1 MAEIVEQFSD
11 ATIVTTDNPRSENP
25 ELIINA
31 IVKGFK
37 NPNNYYVEIDRRKA
51 IESAITMAE
60 PDDIVLLAGR
70 GHEPYQTFAFYT
82 LEFDDRKVASEICEQ
97 LQQSGKK

>member
-1 MAEIVEQFSD
+1 
-11 ATIVTTDNPRSENP
+11 
-25 ELIINA
+25 
-31 IVKGFK
+31 
-37 NPNNYYVEIDRRKA
+37 
-51 IESAITMAE
+51 MAE

-70 GHEPYQTFAFYT
+70 GHEPYQTFGFYT